1 MKRKHKPVQQD
12 PIANELAEILSQPVP
27 TPEAVPTPMPEPTP
41 VPAPTPEPV
50 PLEVLVVEADYL
62 TTVLEP
68 SPMPEPEPTPAPV
81 LTPEVVPTP
90 VSEAVP
96 ELASEPVPNP
106 VPELVPESLHG
117 LVLLVEGLQKQ
128 VLAMQEELD
137 RLNGDLGRAIITSVT
152 DGMMELQSEL
162 KEEFKKELKIAVGKI
177 VLDKIKKYH
186 KNPYAINNPD
196 F

>member
-96 ELASEPVPNP
+96 E
-106 VPELVPESLHG
+106 SLHG